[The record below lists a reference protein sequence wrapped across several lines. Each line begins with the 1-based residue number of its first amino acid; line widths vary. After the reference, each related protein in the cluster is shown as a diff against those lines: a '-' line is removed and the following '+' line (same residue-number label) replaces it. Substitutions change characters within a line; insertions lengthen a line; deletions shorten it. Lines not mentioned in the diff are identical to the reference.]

1 MVQYLVDQI
10 KLMNEVAIK
19 SGTRTEYFTGAK
31 EAYEDLLMKLIN
43 GDVNA
48 TL

>member
-1 MVQYLVDQI
+1 MIQYLVEQI
-10 KLMNEVAIK
+10 RIMNEVGIK
-19 SGTRTEYFTGAK
+19 SGKRTEYYTGAK
-31 EAYEDLLMKLIN
+31 EAYEDLLMKLVN